1 MYTRKSRAGH
11 SNNAHSSV
19 SMSSS
24 TKGVQ
29 SRTRL
34 VDCNLGWRGPIISES
49 ELAKLGTEVEL
60 LRVGYTCLYP
70 YALLCFALL
79 CSALLCFALLCL
91 ALLCFAL
98 FCLILSCHTMFL
110 MVTSIL
116 TSPPCSPP
124 PSIMQAAPP
133 GVLISDICEGK
144 NSYKTFQPIAS
155 AFPWDNPK
163 LSKPVPGKA
172 VGSHWSIRRT
182 LMQATA
188 SLSQQG
194 GIRSD
199 NQQPPPLLKAQ
210 QPQFSNWNKGKH
222 TEPYPGTQSF
232 ELLNHTTP

>member
-79 CSALLCFALLCL
+79 CFALLCFALLCF

-98 FCLILSCHTMFL
+98 LCFALLCFALPCFALLCLALPCFALLYFALLCFALLCFALLCFALLCFALLCFASSCH
-110 MVTSIL
+110 VIL
-116 TSPPCSPP
+116 CSSWLHQSSQVPL
-124 PSIMQAAPP
+124 AP
-133 GVLISDICEGK
+133 
-144 NSYKTFQPIAS
+144 
-155 AFPWDNPK
+155 
-163 LSKPVPGKA
+163 
-172 VGSHWSIRRT
+172 HH
-182 LMQATA
+182 
-188 SLSQQG
+188 
-194 GIRSD
+194 
-199 NQQPPPLLKAQ
+199 LL
-210 QPQFSNWNKGKH
+210 
-222 TEPYPGTQSF
+222 
-232 ELLNHTTP
+232 

>member
-1 MYTRKSRAGH
+1 M
-11 SNNAHSSV
+11 
-19 SMSSS
+19 
-24 TKGVQ
+24 
-29 SRTRL
+29 L
-34 VDCNLGWRGPIISES
+34 CF
-49 ELAKLGTEVEL
+49 
-60 LRVGYTCLYP
+60 
-70 YALLCFALL
+70 ALLCFALL
-79 CSALLCFALLCL
+79 CFALLCFALLCFALLCFALPCFALLCLALPCFALLYFALLCFALLCFALLCL
-91 ALLCFAL
+91 ALICFAL